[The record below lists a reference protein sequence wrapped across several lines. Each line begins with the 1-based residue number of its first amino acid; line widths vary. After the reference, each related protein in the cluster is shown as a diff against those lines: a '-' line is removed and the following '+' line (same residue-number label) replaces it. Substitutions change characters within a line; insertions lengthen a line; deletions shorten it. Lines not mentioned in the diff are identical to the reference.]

1 MKTYDFSDDVCE
13 AYIIGSIRGGWSS
26 FHRFIANRIFGDDL
40 NQLLTEPEKK
50 LNDAYES
57 TLRDR
62 FNYPNYPDTFLSV
75 ETGQTYTAEA
85 IKMRRLLFCV
95 GDSYLGHFN
104 KEKTVRIL
112 TPLNDYLKEK
122 DCYLFLVRGGN
133 DDPSYFSE
141 EGLGLSNIIPLP
153 DYSVVTIIYGPK
165 LTKTNILCVGG
176 ETSLLNSAFKKL
188 ETIARRVPGQEDV
201 KMTWKDTGFHFD
213 QSEVDKLKDMDIEL
227 LLTSTCFKDPNDNLG
242 GFGQIMGTVGQLQK
256 ENEDICKL
264 INKET
269 LPSLNEWFTAA
280 NANYMANPPK
290 CSDEESEVP
299 KPTRMAD
306 RFTNF
311 FMPQFYGGEKGVF
324 YKKEVDTRESTRR
337 LKIST
342 DKLYE

>member
-13 AYIIGSIRGGWSS
+13 MYVIGSICGGWPS
-26 FHRFIANRIFGDDL
+26 FHRFIVTRIFGEDL

-62 FNYPNYPDTFLSV
+62 FPNALV
-75 ETGQTYTAEA
+75 ETGQTYTAEV
-85 IKMRRLLFCV
+85 IKMRRLIFSV
-95 GDSYLGHFN
+95 GDSYLGRFN

-122 DCYLFLVRGGN
+122 DCYIFLVRGGN

-153 DYSVVTIIYGPK
+153 DYSVITIIYGPK

-176 ETSLLNSAFKKL
+176 ETSLFNSAFKKL
-188 ETIARRVPGQEDV
+188 EAIARRVPGQEDV

-227 LLTSTCFKDPNDNLG
+227 LLTSTGFKDPNNNLG
-242 GFGQIMGTVGQLQK
+242 GFGQIMGTVGQVQK
-256 ENEDICKL
+256 EDEDICKL

-269 LPSLNEWFTAA
+269 LPSLNGWFTAA
-280 NANYMANPPK
+280 NANYIVNPPK
-290 CSDEESEVP
+290 CLDGESEESEAP
-299 KPTRMAD
+299 KPTRTVD

-311 FMPQFYGGEKGVF
+311 FIPDFHEGEKGVF
-324 YKKEVDTRESTRR
+324 YKKEIKLDKRMMP
-337 LKIST
+337 ISQISWR
-342 DKLYE
+342 

>member
-13 AYIIGSIRGGWSS
+13 MYVIGSICGGWPS
-26 FHRFIANRIFGDDL
+26 FHRFIVTRIFGEDL

-62 FNYPNYPDTFLSV
+62 FPNALV
-75 ETGQTYTAEA
+75 ETGQTYTAEV
-85 IKMRRLLFCV
+85 IKMRRLIFSV
-95 GDSYLGHFN
+95 GDSYLGRFN

-122 DCYLFLVRGGN
+122 NCYLFLVRGGN

-153 DYSVVTIIYGPK
+153 DYSVITITYSVVTVTYGSK

-176 ETSLLNSAFKKL
+176 ETSLLNNAFKKL
-188 ETIARRVPGQEDV
+188 EAIARRVPGQEDV

-227 LLTSTCFKDPNDNLG
+227 LLTSTCFKDSNNVVG
-242 GFGQIMGTVGQLQK
+242 GFGQIMDTADQLQK
-256 ENEDICKL
+256 ENEGLCKL
-264 INKET
+264 INKEA
-269 LPSLNEWFTAA
+269 LPSLNEWFTGT
-280 NANYMANPPK
+280 NANYIANPPK
-290 CSDEESEVP
+290 CSNEESEMP
-299 KPTRMAD
+299 KPTRVTD

-311 FMPQFYGGEKGVF
+311 FMPGFHYGKKGIF
-324 YKKEVDTRESTRR
+324 YKETKP
-337 LKIST
+337 
-342 DKLYE
+342 DKRMMPIEQINWGI